1 MNRTDPMWA
10 PEIGDEV
17 EFDQS
22 HPCLPEHRR
31 GDYNRY
37 RIEDYYNSYVW
48 VPDGNTYALT
58 VLLEG
63 DPLQAAEPPFTYTFR
78 RAYSLAFLKPVTS

>member
-1 MNRTDPMWA
+1 MWA

-22 HPCLPEHRR
+22 HPDLPQHRR
-31 GDYNRY
+31 GDSNRY
-37 RIEDYYNSYVW
+37 KVEGYYNKYIW
-48 VPDGNTYALT
+48 VADRNAYACT

-63 DPLQAAEPPFTYTFR
+63 DPPQAAEPPFTYTFR
-78 RAYSLAFLKPVTS
+78 RAYSLAFLEPVTS